1 MKNLKFATSS
11 IESSRDYLKTLNS
24 NDYKNFKPA
33 NSGLTKNGELI
44 RLGFSTYGLKLYFM
58 LGEWDK
64 LSDSNKKEWIDFLNS
79 FKKNYKNFPVNSYI
93 DDTLYDYYRKFSI
106 SNLSKDII
114 RSSLNKFTNR
124 NYDTTNTKFQKAINA
139 DTKQAIATLY
149 EVGYI
154 SPEPYM
160 PEYNSTEEI
169 KNYLNSL
176 NWQTPWTSG
185 AQFASYCVYSKINS
199 NMYHE
204 TLNNFI
210 DKIVSKET
218 GSYYTNTPTHS
229 REIINGAMKVL
240 TGLDWLDSQIHY
252 PEKLIDYCINNKPL
266 MEGCDIVDYI
276 YVLYRCSKE
285 TEYKKQEILKI
296 FDESIND
303 IRDLFQEKDGGF
315 SYFKNKSQTHY
326 YGLNITQGNKTAD
339 IHGTLLCVWAL
350 IMILDANNK
359 LDLNFNLIKP

>member
-11 IESSRDYLKTLNS
+11 IESSREYLKTLNS

-33 NSGLTKNGELI
+33 KSGLTKNGESL

-64 LSDSNKKEWIDFLNS
+64 LSNSDKKEWIDFLNS
-79 FKKNYKNFPVNSYI
+79 FKKNYKNFPKNSFI
-93 DDTLYDYYRKFSI
+93 DDTLYNHYTKFSI
-106 SNLSKDII
+106 SNSSKDII
-114 RSSLNKFTNR
+114 RSTLNKFTNR
-124 NYDTTNTKFQKAINA
+124 NYDTNNTKFQKAINA

-154 SPEPYM
+154 SQEPYM
-160 PEYNSTEEI
+160 PEHNSTEQI

-176 NWQTPWTSG
+176 NWETPWTSG

-199 NMYHE
+199 NIHNE
-204 TLNNFI
+204 VLNNFI
-210 DKIVSKET
+210 NKIVSKET
-218 GSYYTNTPTHS
+218 GSYYTNTPAHS

-240 TGLDWLDSQIHY
+240 TGLDWLDSKIHY
-252 PEKLIDYCINNKPL
+252 PEKLIDYCISNKPL

-285 TEYKKQEILKI
+285 TEYKKQKILEI

-303 IRDLFQEKDGGF
+303 IKDLYHVKDGGF

-326 YGLNITQGNKTAD
+326 YGVNITQGNKTAD

-350 IMILDANNK
+350 MMILDANNK